1 MAGGK
6 LLLRLDS
13 YHAQYALGYLYRE
26 IEKIP
31 HGIERVVVRS
41 LNRAV
46 IAMREE
52 TAKGIRE
59 EYAVP
64 MRDVKATMSV
74 REATRSY
81 KVASL
86 TARGRMCVPLIRWGA
101 KQTKKG
107 ATVKIHKGEGR
118 KLVTHK
124 QGKPIV
130 TFISGSHVY
139 ARPELAARN
148 QVRRLY
154 GPSFLSMLK
163 RPEVRLVQQT
173 RAVDVFEKRVIA
185 EASYLLSKVKA

>member
-1 MAGGK
+1 MAK
-6 LLLRLDS
+6 ERLISLDS
-13 YHAQYALGYLYRE
+13 YHANTVLGGLSRDLAALPRGLDT
-26 IEKIP
+26 
-31 HGIERVVVRS
+31 VVVRS
-41 LNRAV
+41 LNRA
-46 IAMREE
+46 ITAMREE

-64 MRDVKATMSV
+64 MRDVKATMRV
-74 REATRSY
+74 QQANRGR

-86 TARGRMCVPLIRWGA
+86 TARGRMSIPLIRWKA

-107 ATVKIHKGEGR
+107 VTVAIHKGAGR
-118 KLVTHK
+118 RLVAHK
-124 QGKPIV
+124 QGKPV
-130 TFISGSHVY
+130 ASFMGREHVF

-163 RPEVRLVQQT
+163 RPEVQLAQQG

-185 EASYLLSKVKA
+185 EANHLLSKVAP